1 MIVRAYR
8 LKSKKLKEQFIPD
21 QKPSISVRKLDQDE
35 LTKDMIQE
43 LSEFLYKNLDKFGD
57 DKASILACLAYLAD
71 PEKGGAFY
79 AAFEGDKLA
88 GGTAILKTHMSL
100 FLPENFL
107 VYIAVDP
114 TYRGQGIGKKILD
127 FAKAD
132 LDGGIAL
139 HVEPEN
145 PAKRLYERE
154 GFTNKYLEMRYQP

>member
-1 MIVRAYR
+1 M
-8 LKSKKLKEQFIPD
+8 E
-21 QKPSISVRKLDQDE
+21 SIK
-35 LTKDMIQE
+35 
-43 LSEFLYKNLDKFGD
+43 
-57 DKASILACLAYLAD
+57 ACLQYLAD
-71 PEKGGAFY
+71 PDKGGSFF
-79 AAFEGDKLA
+79 AALDGDKIA

-114 TYRGQGIGKKILD
+114 SYRGQGIGKKVLD
-127 FAKAD
+127 FAKQE
-132 LDGGIAL
+132 LRGGIAL